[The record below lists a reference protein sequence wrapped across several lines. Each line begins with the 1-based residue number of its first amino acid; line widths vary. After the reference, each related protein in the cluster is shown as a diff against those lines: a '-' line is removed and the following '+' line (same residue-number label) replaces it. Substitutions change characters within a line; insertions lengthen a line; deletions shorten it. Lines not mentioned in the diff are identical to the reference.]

1 MPPSIFDEL
10 KAPPAAVLL
19 GWRLID
25 LNLAERW
32 IKVGFDGKPEF
43 RNPAGN
49 IQGGILAAMLDDT
62 MGPIVIAATDKKAF
76 PATVD
81 LSVSFIRPV
90 RPGPIT
96 VLAQISGIAALLAPS
111 PAPKADVA
119 DPFHYS
125 DRLLARAS
133 RGRARRGTRRWRPA
147 VRRTGRRSR

>member
-90 RPGPIT
+90 KPGPIT
-96 VLAQISGIAALLAPS
+96 VLAQITSMGRQLVFLEGKLFDAKEKLCARATASAMLTRLEVETAPS
-111 PAPKADVA
+111 Q
-119 DPFHYS
+119 S
-125 DRLLARAS
+125 
-133 RGRARRGTRRWRPA
+133 
-147 VRRTGRRSR
+147 